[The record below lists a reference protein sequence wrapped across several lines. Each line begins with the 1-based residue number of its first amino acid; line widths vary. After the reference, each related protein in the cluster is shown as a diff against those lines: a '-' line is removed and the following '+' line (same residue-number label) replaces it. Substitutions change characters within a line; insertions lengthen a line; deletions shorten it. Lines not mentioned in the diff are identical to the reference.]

1 MTGPTEEARP
11 LSAWMAVLD
20 RIEEAMRESLAQAP
34 EPLSA
39 PPEREESERH
49 GGRSL
54 QALDERLARW
64 GGRLEEMERSAAEA
78 DALLAGEAQALEAW
92 SQALAALRARLA
104 GEPGA

>member
-34 EPLSA
+34 EPPPA
-39 PPEREESERH
+39 PPVREAAAPV
-49 GGRSL
+49 

-78 DALLAGEAQALEAW
+78 DALLAGEARALEAW
-92 SQALAALRARLA
+92 SQALAALRARLG
-104 GEPGA
+104 GESGA